1 MVTGLT
7 VCGNDDRIGA
17 LNKKVK
23 HGDQFKVID
32 HSFIRLLYLR
42 LADFLLSLSL
52 SFSVFLLAWTTD
64 CECSGDSLSHDWPYL
79 LLRAQ

>member
-32 HSFIRLLYLR
+32 HSFIQLLYLR
-42 LADFLLSLSL
+42 LADFLFFLSLSL
-52 SFSVFLLAWTTD
+52 FLCLPP
-64 CECSGDSLSHDWPYL
+64 SLDN
-79 LLRAQ
+79 